1 MNAHISQLILQ
12 HYTLFV
18 NKGLFWDPRK
28 NILHEAEN
36 SIMSPELC
44 KSNLQAIK
52 FSFWLNGLYVFHF
65 DMIFYFY
72 FFSERTAEQIIYF
85 QWQHNMLKVSQ

>member
-1 MNAHISQLILQ
+1 MLKYSKSEINMNAHISQLILQ
-12 HYTLFV
+12 HYTLYV
-18 NKGLFWDPRK
+18 NNG
-28 NILHEAEN
+28 LHETEN

-44 KSNLQAIK
+44 KRNLQAIQ
-52 FSFWLNGLYVFHF
+52 FSFWLNGLHVFHF
-65 DMIFYFY
+65 DMIFF